1 MEKDISIHSDS
12 SLDTSESSI
21 DEEDPKV
28 PVTEPDPSIIDF
40 EFKKIGGTLFA
51 TAFTLLMVG
60 N

>member
-1 MEKDISIHSDS
+1 MADDLLFESI
-12 SLDTSESSI
+12 LDTTDSSI

-28 PVTEPDPSIIDF
+28 SLTEPDPSIIDF